1 MYFTPS
7 QKKALLFVI
16 VFFVAAIAFRVSQQL
31 RHPHREYDFSA
42 FEKKFYTRLDSI
54 REQARRDSVSAAK
67 TIAQPSGEG
76 VLATQST
83 SSFQKPVNI
92 NTATKDQL
100 ITLPRIGPKM
110 AQRIID
116 YRREHG
122 PFLVKKDITKVKGIG
137 PKTYEHLKRL
147 IRVE

>member
-16 VFFVAAIAFRVSQQL
+16 VFFAAAIAFRVSQQL
-31 RHPHREYDFSA
+31 LHPPREYDFSP

-54 REQARRDSVSAAK
+54 RKQTQRDSAS
-67 TIAQPSGEG
+67 IGEMNAQPSRQSGS
-76 VLATQST
+76 ATQASP
-83 SSFQKPVNI
+83 SFQKPVNI
-92 NTATKDQL
+92 NTATMNEL

-122 PFLVKKDITKVKGIG
+122 PFLTKKDIIKIKGIG
-137 PKTYEHLKRL
+137 PKTYEHLKHR